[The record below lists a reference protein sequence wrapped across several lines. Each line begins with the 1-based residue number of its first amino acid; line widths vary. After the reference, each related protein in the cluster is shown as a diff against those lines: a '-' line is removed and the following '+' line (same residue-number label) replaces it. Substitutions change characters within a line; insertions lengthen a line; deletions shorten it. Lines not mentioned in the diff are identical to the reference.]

1 MIFFHCHHNQI
12 DCVLVSL
19 VSEDVA
25 LLHNL
30 LGELILAR
38 RLVPSVTLKRE
49 VFQWCIT
56 VERSLSLECLLSVFL
71 VLVVL
76 LFSFLFDLGVLTGT
90 WVSAS
95 SVVLWTGVIIV
106 MSDEELIDARS
117 PGNSCSTLWSSR
129 Q

>member
-1 MIFFHCHHNQI
+1 MP
-12 DCVLVSL
+12 VSL
-19 VSEDVA
+19 ASVKMA
-25 LLHNL
+25 LFEGV
-30 LGELILAR
+30 LGELVLAQC
-38 RLVPSVTLKRE
+38 LIPSIALKPE
-49 VFQWCIT
+49 GFQWCIRI
-56 VERSLSLECLLSVFL
+56 EGSLSPESLLSVFL

-90 WVSAS
+90 WISAS
-95 SVVLWTGVIIV
+95 SVVLWTGVIII

>member
-1 MIFFHCHHNQI
+1 MT
-12 DCVLVSL
+12 VSL
-19 VSEDVA
+19 ESVKMA
-25 LLHNL
+25 LFEGV
-30 LGELILAR
+30 LGELVLAQC
-38 RLVPSVTLKRE
+38 LIPSIALKPE
-49 VFQWCIT
+49 GFQWCIRI
-56 VERSLSLECLLSVFL
+56 EGSLSPECLLSVSL

-90 WVSAS
+90 WISAS

-106 MSDEELIDARS
+106 VRDEELIDARF